1 MPQNSLNKRR
11 YSLRTSLLLLV
22 LVCVLPVAGVSTN
35 LLYENYLLKRA
46 QIEHNTELIA
56 QKSLADLER
65 EFSAIEAG
73 MKVLATSP
81 ALAAGDLN
89 TFHQRA
95 RAALSSGVVYNY
107 ILTDQS
113 GRQLANTLV
122 PFGVALPATGTPPQL
137 ARVFTD
143 HVTVLTDLFTGPV
156 TQKFAIAMGV
166 PVVTRNEVIYSL
178 NIGLAPAE
186 LNRIF
191 AQQTLPDGWLMAIID
206 SSGTIVARSRDTDR
220 FIGQKAVPAV
230 LEALAKSQ
238 EGQLRTTTKDGIPV
252 FTAHITSQRW
262 GWSIVVGAPV
272 QKLEESLQTHLLRV
286 VLGTTAALGLGL
298 WVALTIARRVLS
310 SVHGLNKAALDLG
323 EGKPVALPDIQLRE
337 AEAVGIAILQAARS
351 MATEK
356 YTAQHDPLT
365 GLANRTLFNTE
376 ARRQLA
382 LATRQSDSMAIIALD
397 LDGFKQVND
406 THGHAAGD
414 KVLIE
419 VARRLGATLR
429 TSDIAARLGGDEF
442 MVLLCAANAATAK
455 QTANRMIARL
465 AQPYADMP
473 CTVSASAGIAVYS
486 QHGVTIDELMAAAD
500 QALYAAK
507 AAGKNRTHV
516 A

>member
-1 MPQNSLNKRR
+1 MPHNHINKRR

-22 LVCVLPVAGVSTN
+22 LVCVVPVAAVSAN

-56 QKSLADLER
+56 QKSLADFER
-65 EFSAIEAG
+65 EVSAIEAG

-81 ALAAGDLN
+81 ALASGDLN

-95 RAALSSGVVYNY
+95 RAALSSGIVYNY
-107 ILTDQS
+107 VLTDPS
-113 GRQLANTLV
+113 GRQRVNTLM
-122 PFGVALPATGTPPQL
+122 PYGVALPATGTPPQL
-137 ARVFTD
+137 ARVFNE
-143 HVTVLTDLFTGPV
+143 HATVLTDMFMGPV
-156 TQKFAIAMGV
+156 TQKYAIAMGV
-166 PVVTRNEVIYSL
+166 PVVSGNEVLYSL
-178 NIGLAPAE
+178 NIGLAPSE
-186 LNRIF
+186 LNRIME
-191 AQQTLPDGWLMAIID
+191 QQTLPADWLMAIID

-238 EGQLRTTTKDGIPV
+238 EGLLRTTTKDGIPV

-286 VLGTTAALGLGL
+286 VMGTAAALGLGL
-298 WVALTIARRVLS
+298 WVALTIARHVLS
-310 SVHGLNKAALDLG
+310 SVNGLNKAALDLG
-323 EGKPVALPDIQLRE
+323 EGKPVALPDIQLHE
-337 AEAVGIAILQAARS
+337 AEAVGTAILRAAQS
-351 MATEK
+351 MASEK

-382 LATRQSDSMAIIALD
+382 LAARQSDSMAIIALD
-397 LDGFKQVND
+397 LDGFKHVND

-414 KVLIE
+414 RVLVE
-419 VARRLGATLR
+419 VARRLNATLR
-429 TSDIAARLGGDEF
+429 TSDLAARLGGDEF
-442 MVLLCAANAATAK
+442 MVLLCAANAATAE

-465 AQPYADMP
+465 AQPYADVP
-473 CTVSASAGIAVYS
+473 FTVSASAGIAVYS
-486 QHGVTIDELMAAAD
+486 QHGTQLDELMAAAD

-507 AAGKNRTHV
+507 AAGKNRIHI